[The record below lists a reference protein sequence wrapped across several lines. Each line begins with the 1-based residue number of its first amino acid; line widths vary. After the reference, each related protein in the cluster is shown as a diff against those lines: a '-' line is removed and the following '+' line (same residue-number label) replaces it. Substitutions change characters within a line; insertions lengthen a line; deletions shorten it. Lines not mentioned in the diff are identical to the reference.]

1 MKPEESTAAGRV
13 ASNGGQVGFIL
24 PLEVIQAIDALA
36 AGQDRSRSS
45 MMRLLIK
52 AALEERVSE

>member
-1 MKPEESTAAGRV
+1 MKPEDSGAGTV
-13 ASNGGQVGFIL
+13 ASNEGQVGFKL
-24 PLEVIQAIDALA
+24 PLEVIETIDALA

-52 AALEERVSE
+52 TALEERASE